1 MIVYMKYL
9 YYFYPPMRDDRENIK
24 VQPGVRRL
32 VKLVAAHLGKTQSDV
47 IKEWAEI
54 KCKELE
60 IPIK

>member
-1 MIVYMKYL
+1 VEYVG
-9 YYFYPPMRDDRENIK
+9 YFYPMQDDRVNIK

-32 VKLVAAHLGKTQSDV
+32 VKLVAAHVGKTQSDV

>member
-1 MIVYMKYL
+1 
-9 YYFYPPMRDDRENIK
+9 

-32 VKLVAAHLGKTQSDV
+32 VKLVAAHVGKTQSDV